1 MLLEMKTNYV
11 FDHDAYH
18 NTLRYLT
25 NERPRFYTVQR
36 GGGLGGIC
44 RKIVKFIIPII
55 KSHVVP
61 HMKQIASNVAADV
74 ITNKMDVKQA
84 IRKQVAQLASNIGS
98 GSKPKGSNGQQGAG
112 ITRKVPK
119 RKLTPLT
126 STKVVRKKSKKKS
139 QVKKTKFDF
148 LT

>member
-1 MLLEMKTNYV
+1 MLLEMKTTYV

-25 NERPRFYTVQR
+25 NERPRFYVVQR

-55 KSHVVP
+55 KSTVVP
-61 HMKQIASNVAADV
+61 HMKKLASNVAEDV

-84 IRKQVAQLASNIGS
+84 ILKQAAQLASNIRS
-98 GSKPKGSNGQQGAG
+98 GPKPKGLSGQKGAG
-112 ITRKVPK
+112 ITRNVAK